1 MRLNHGL
8 LLLLMLL
15 LLVVLL
21 SLQQLGC
28 RVEPSLVGTII
39 ALPETK
45 SKSCLIGCQFF
56 KSR

>member
-45 SKSCLIGCQFF
+45 SK
-56 KSR
+56 